1 MRLGIRFKLFLA
13 IGVIAAMAVIS
24 SLISF
29 GFFTQVGSAL
39 SMVTERSIP
48 AVSSALTLSAQSAD
62 LAASAPALAYASADG
77 ERKAAMGNLEGKL
90 VQLERTLAAVK
101 NTDAPEDLRKEVED
115 NVKTLASG
123 MRDIDRAVAERVA
136 IKDKRVALTK
146 ALTDNHSQF
155 LMLAQPTVDQAVMD
169 MTMEFELVS
178 RSTGAG
184 TGEMIQSILD
194 KQVAGARA
202 MQDLVAKVNQAQG
215 MLAVAAQAEG
225 VGEIELIEV
234 EFTNVKAEMLR
245 GLETIQATYPNTD
258 VEKLV
263 KGIAAIGEG
272 DNSLFNTRRQE
283 LAAVAKA
290 VATLAESRNTAT
302 WLADAV
308 DRLVQSARDATE
320 KSTGASMTAIRIAQ
334 TSMAVIAAICL
345 VAAVVI
351 GWLYIGRRVIDPIV
365 GTTGTMGRL
374 ANKDWEA
381 EVVGLKRTDEIGDM
395 ARAVQVF
402 KEQGQEADRLQG
414 QIESERKTRDEERR
428 AQQALLKESV
438 GGIVAAANAG
448 DLAQRIDTGR
458 LEGVMR
464 ELGDGVNTLLGTVDR
479 ALGDL
484 GTMLHKLADGDL
496 THRIRSQYQGV
507 FAKLAGDANQV
518 SDRLA
523 DTMSGLADAARLV
536 RDASAEISTGSQ
548 DLAQRTESQA
558 AALEQTAASMH
569 EVTATV
575 KQNADNAQAANQLA
589 TAARDTAEKG
599 GGVVEQAVS
608 AMTGIEDSARKIG
621 DIVSLI
627 DEIAFQTNLLA
638 LNASVEAARA
648 GEAGKGFAVVAQEVR
663 ALAQRS
669 ANASKDIKG
678 LIQTSNA
685 QVRAGAQLV
694 NQAGTSLTEIVTS
707 VKKVS
712 DIVAEIA
719 AASTEQARGLE
730 EVNGAVVNM
739 DEMTQR
745 NGALVEETN
754 ASAQAMADQAR
765 QLAELVGHFRIGDG
779 TADSAEADAADT
791 AAGDDAIDDD
801 AGDADADPDA
811 GENAEAHRDAAD

>member
-1 MRLGIRFKLFLA
+1 MRLGIRLKLFLA

-29 GFFTQVGSAL
+29 GFFGQVRGAL
-39 SMVTERSIP
+39 GLVAERSIP
-48 AVSSALTLSAQSAD
+48 AVTAALTLSAQSAD
-62 LAASAPALAYASADG
+62 LAAAAPALAYASAEG
-77 ERKAAMGNLEGKL
+77 ERQAALGNLQGK
-90 VQLERTLAAVK
+90 QIQIQRTMAQV
-101 NTDAPEDLRKEVED
+101 DASGISADLRKEVEE
-115 NVKTLASG
+115 NVNKLIAA
-123 MRDIDRAVAERVA
+123 MDAIDKAVVERLKIRDQRA
-136 IKDKRVALTK
+136 ALTK
-146 ALTDNHSQF
+146 TLTDDHAQF
-155 LMLAQPTVDQAVMD
+155 LSLAQPSVDQAVMD

-178 RSTGAG
+178 RSSGPGA
-184 TGEMIQSILD
+184 GEMIQSILD
-194 KQVAGARA
+194 KQVAGSRA
-202 MQDLVAKVNQAQG
+202 IQALVAKVNQAEG
-215 MLAVAAQAEG
+215 LLAVGAQAETPQAVDH
-225 VGEIELIEV
+225 VGADYV
-234 EFTNVKAEMLR
+234 NVKADMLDM
-245 GLETIQATYPNTD
+245 LDTVHNIYPNAD
-258 VEKLV
+258 MEKAV
-263 KGIAAIGEG
+263 KEIAALGDG
-272 DNSLFNTRRQE
+272 DNSLLATRKHE
-283 LAAVAKA
+283 LAAIAR
-290 VATLAESRNTAT
+290 ATDALSGSRNTAT

-308 DRLVQSARDATE
+308 DRTVQSARDETDA
-320 KSTGASMTAIRIAQ
+320 STTASMTAIRIAQ

-345 VAAVVI
+345 ISAVVI

-374 ANKDWEA
+374 ANKDWDT
-381 EVVGLKRTDEIGDM
+381 EVKGIERTDEIGDM
-395 ARAVQVF
+395 ARAVQTF
-402 KEQGQEADRLQG
+402 KEQGQEAEQLQT
-414 QIESERKTRDEERR
+414 QIESERKTREAERLE
-428 AQQALLKESV
+428 QEALLKDAV

-448 DLAQRIDTGR
+448 DLAQRIDTSR
-458 LEGVMR
+458 IEGVMR
-464 ELGDGVNTLLGTVDR
+464 ELGEGVNQLLGTVER

-496 THRIRSQYQGV
+496 THRIRSQYDGL
-507 FAKLAGDANQV
+507 FAKLTGDANQV

-523 DTMSGLADAARLV
+523 TTMAGLSDAARLV

-548 DLAQRTESQA
+548 DLASRTESQA

-589 TAARDTAEKG
+589 SVARDTAEKG
-599 GGVVEQAVS
+599 GGVVEQAVT
-608 AMTGIEDSARKIG
+608 AMNGIEDSARKIS

-669 ANASKDIKG
+669 ADASKEIKT
-678 LIQTSNA
+678 LIQASNA
-685 QVRAGAQLV
+685 QVKSGAQLV
-694 NQAGTSLTEIVTS
+694 NQAGTSLDEIVTA

-765 QLAELVGHFRIGDG
+765 QLAELVGHFRIDG
-779 TADSAEADAADT
+779 SDATRDEAEAAADLPAEEAEDT
-791 AAGDDAIDDD
+791 D
-801 AGDADADPDA
+801 
-811 GENAEAHRDAAD
+811 ERTAEAAD

>member
-1 MRLGIRFKLFLA
+1 MRLGIRLKLFLA

-29 GFFTQVGSAL
+29 GFFGQVRGAL
-39 SMVTERSIP
+39 GMVTERSIP
-48 AVSSALTLSAQSAD
+48 AVSAALTLSAQSAD
-62 LAASAPALAYASADG
+62 LAAAAPALAYASAEG
-77 ERKAAMGNLEGKL
+77 ERKAALGNLQGKL
-90 VQLERTLAAVK
+90 VQIDRTMAAV
-101 NTDAPEDLRKEVED
+101 NATSVAADLRKEVED
-115 NVKTLASG
+115 NVKKLSAAMTA
-123 MRDIDRAVAERVA
+123 IDTAVAERLK
-136 IKDKRVALTK
+136 IKDKRAALTK
-146 ALTDNHSQF
+146 TLTDDHSQF
-155 LMLAQPTVDQAVMD
+155 LMLAQPSVDQAVMD

-178 RSTGAG
+178 RSTGTG

-202 MQDLVAKVNQAQG
+202 IQALVAKVNQAEG
-215 MLAVAAQAEG
+215 MLAVAAQSETPDA
-225 VGEIELIEV
+225 VDLISGEY
-234 EFTNVKAEMLR
+234 TNVRAEMLE
-245 GLETIQATYPNTD
+245 GLDNVQALYPNAD
-258 VEKLV
+258 IDKLV
-263 KGIAAIGEG
+263 KEIAALGVG
-272 DNSLFNTRRQE
+272 DNSLFATRKEE
-283 LAAVAKA
+283 LAAIAKA
-290 VATLAESRNTAT
+290 TQALADSRNTAT

-308 DRLVQSARDATE
+308 DRTVQAARDETDSSAA
-320 KSTGASMTAIRIAQ
+320 ASMTAIRIAQ
-334 TSMAVIAAICL
+334 TSMAIIAAICL
-345 VAAVVI
+345 IAAAVI
-351 GWLYIGRRVIDPIV
+351 GWFYIGRRVIDPIV

-374 ANKDWEA
+374 ANKDWDT
-381 EVVGLKRTDEIGDM
+381 EVQGTERPDEIGDM

-402 KEQGQEADRLQG
+402 KEQGQEAQRLQG
-414 QIESERKTRDEERR
+414 QIEEERKTREAERR
-428 AQQALLKESV
+428 AQEALLKDAV

-458 LEGVMR
+458 IEGVMR
-464 ELGDGVNTLLGTVDR
+464 ELGEGVNQLLGTVER
-479 ALGDL
+479 ALGDI
-484 GTMLHKLADGDL
+484 GTMLHRLADGDL
-496 THRIRSQYQGV
+496 THRIRSHYEGL

-523 DTMSGLADAARLV
+523 DTMRGLAEAARAV

-558 AALEQTAASMH
+558 AALEETAASMH

-589 TAARDTAEKG
+589 TVARDTAEKG
-599 GGVVEQAVS
+599 GSVVEQAVA
-608 AMTGIEDSARKIG
+608 AMSGIEDSARKIS
-621 DIVSLI
+621 DIVALI

-669 ANASKDIKG
+669 ADASKEIKG
-678 LIQTSNA
+678 LIQASNS
-685 QVRAGAQLV
+685 QVRSGAQLV
-694 NQAGTSLTEIVTS
+694 NQAGASLGDIVTS

-765 QLAELVGHFRIGDG
+765 QLAELVGHFRVEGGSAAMAHAEDR
-779 TADSAEADAADT
+779 AEAEAEDVVEDEQRAEAAD
-791 AAGDDAIDDD
+791 
-801 AGDADADPDA
+801 
-811 GENAEAHRDAAD
+811 